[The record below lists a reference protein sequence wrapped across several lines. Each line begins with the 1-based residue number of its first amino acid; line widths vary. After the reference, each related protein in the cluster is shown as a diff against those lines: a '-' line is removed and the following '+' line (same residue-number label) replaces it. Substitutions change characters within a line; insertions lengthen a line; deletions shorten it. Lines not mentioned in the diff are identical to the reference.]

1 MQTKNSIIEE
11 QNFLGTLKTIA
22 TAYQEISVMKM
33 KQTRD
38 SIEHGRIFVAK
49 LKHMFESLIS
59 SFPSIKENAE
69 TPHVK
74 KLAKVLITANARFHG
89 DILRRIFNAFIA
101 DEGKEGDILIVGKI
115 GKDYLLQHG
124 GDMKYTFYDVPDSNI
139 TVSDMRVLI
148 HDLMQYETVLV
159 YHAQFKTVVTQ
170 DIVTETIP
178 SIYSLLEPEEK
189 ALIDEQSSA
198 PNPTAPPTPLYL
210 FEPSGDTIAEFMNDS
225 VRASLTRQTL
235 YETQLARY
243 ASRIKAMDALM
254 HNIEDQDKNLK
265 REKVKII
272 RAINNKKQLE
282 RISGILLWQS

>member
-38 SIEHGRIFVAK
+38 SIEHGRLFVAK
-49 LKHMFESLIS
+49 LKKMFEALII
-59 SFPSIKENAE
+59 SFPSIKQSTK

-124 GDMKYTFYDVPDSNI
+124 GDMKYTYYDVPDSNI

-178 SIYSLLEPEEK
+178 SIYSLLEPTELPPK
-189 ALIDEQSSA
+189 DEVVVEPDPS
-198 PNPTAPPTPLYL
+198 APPTPLYL
-210 FEPSGDTIAEFMNDS
+210 FEPSGDVIADFMNDS

-243 ASRIKAMDALM
+243 ASRIKAMDSLM
-254 HNIEDQDKNLK
+254 HNIEDEEKSLK

-272 RAINNKKQLE
+272 RTLNNKKQLE